1 MSRFRSALARV
12 AIMLLVCQSMS
23 LAAVPVAMWSEA
35 TAALEC
41 TCGHGA
47 PAMCPLHH
55 RSAAGSPRCAMRA
68 LADVDSVMIV
78 SLLGPTGLMPG
89 SPTFTA
95 PPRRVVIATLDV
107 DDAVRRSAPP
117 DPPPPRA

>member
-12 AIMLLVCQSMS
+12 AMLCLVCQSTS
-23 LAAVPVAMWSEA
+23 LAAVPMAMWSEA
-35 TAALEC
+35 AAALEC

-47 PAMCPLHH
+47 HAMCPLHH
-55 RSAAGSPRCAMRA
+55 RSAAGSHRCAMRA
-68 LADVDSVMIV
+68 LPDVDSVVIV
-78 SLLGPTGLMPG
+78 SLLGPTGLMPT

-95 PPRRVVIATLDV
+95 PLRGIDVVPLHV
-107 DDAVRRSAPP
+107 DDAVLRTAPP

>member
-12 AIMLLVCQSMS
+12 AIVWLVCQSTS
-23 LAAVPVAMWSEA
+23 LTAVPVAMWSEA

-47 PAMCPLHH
+47 HAMCPLHH
-55 RSAAGSPRCAMRA
+55 RSAAGSHRCAMRA
-68 LADVDSVMIV
+68 LADVDSVLIA
-78 SLLGPTGLMPG
+78 SLLGPTGLIPA
-89 SPTFTA
+89 SATVTV
-95 PPRRVVIATLDV
+95 PPRRVVNATVDV
-107 DDAVRRSAPP
+107 DGAVLRDAPP

>member
-12 AIMLLVCQSMS
+12 AIVWLACQSTS

-47 PAMCPLHH
+47 HAMCPLHH
-55 RSAAGSPRCAMRA
+55 RSASGSHRCAMRA

-78 SLLGPTGLMPG
+78 SLLGPTGLMPA
-89 SPTFTA
+89 SPTFTS
-95 PPRRVVIATLDV
+95 PRRRIDVATLDV
-107 DDAVRRSAPP
+107 DDVVLREVPP

>member
-12 AIMLLVCQSMS
+12 AIVLLVCQSTS
-23 LAAVPVAMWSEA
+23 LAAVPMAMWSEA

-47 PAMCPLHH
+47 HAMCPLHH
-55 RSAAGSPRCAMRA
+55 RATADSHRCAMRA
-68 LADVDSVMIV
+68 LADADSVLIV
-78 SLLGPTGLMPG
+78 SLLGPTGPMPA
-89 SPTFTA
+89 SSTFTG
-95 PPRRVVIATLDV
+95 PPRRGVIVTLDV
-107 DDAVRRSAPP
+107 DDAGLRDAPP